1 MPSWLNWPQSWITI
15 RPEFRSSPLFPGPG
29 CVEMGVS
36 EEGALWEGGEE
47 RGTFQ
52 SRCSWLCKESCSQR
66 TSAGSQTIHSF
77 GKRQT
82 KQSLSPV
89 HKCKR
94 LVLSVSAG
102 LQRTENV
109 TGVKV
114 NLCLGFNEGKQ
125 FFFFNNRSSV
135 LKPPSCP
142 PHSVPLPLHLLHFWL
157 LGTDVAR
164 DISWQWQTAES
175 SPATQL
181 CKCQPLPMVHAR
193 LERPPSPS
201 SPTFVGPP
209 VLLPHRSQ

>member
-1 MPSWLNWPQSWITI
+1 ML
-15 RPEFRSSPLFPGPG
+15 EFRNSPLFPGSG
-29 CVEMGVS
+29 CVEVGLS

-47 RGTFQ
+47 RGTFW
-52 SRCSWLCKESCSQR
+52 SRCSWLWEESCSQR

-77 GKRQT
+77 GKWQT

-94 LVLSVSAG
+94 LVLSVCAG

-114 NLCLGFNEGKQ
+114 NHCLGFNEGKQ
-125 FFFFNNRSSV
+125 FLNNRSSV

-164 DISWQWQTAES
+164 DISWQWQTAKS
-175 SPATQL
+175 SPAMQI
-181 CKCQPLPMVHAR
+181 CKCQPLPSGACPLSKTPFSLQPHSPQ
-193 LERPPSPS
+193 LPSFTSTP
-201 SPTFVGPP
+201 
-209 VLLPHRSQ
+209 